1 MAAEDGWKRYTEEN
15 QIQKIRLKLVRKYD
29 YLQKKLFLNRQEEI
43 FVKEVSRIFNI
54 ISKIVFIQYD
64 NVHTKMKK
72 EMKKDLLII

>member
-64 NVHTKMKK
+64 NVHTRRSAK
-72 EMKKDLLII
+72 